1 MTSIIFSRP
10 TGSRYVVYYAGT
22 GDWVRDICE
31 AAVARN
37 RADLL
42 KIKEAAQKDC
52 DAQIVDNVYALNID
66 VIDGRPVVPP
76 FIRERVRTLLG
87 SPQ

>member
-22 GDWVRDICE
+22 GDWVRDIRE
-31 AAVARN
+31 AALARN

-52 DAQIVDNVYALNID
+52 DAQIVDNVYALNVD
-66 VIDGRPVVPP
+66 VVDGRPIVAP
-76 FIRERVRTLLG
+76 FIRERIRILLG
-87 SPQ
+87 SAQ